1 MTPKSTAWILIL
13 PLAAGLL
20 GCTSEEGRRR
30 AQQAQIKRNIAQEDE
45 DVQARESY
53 DERNQARLLQE
64 QEKLD
69 AVEQKRS
76 GNVYAHSCRKVTAA
90 NMDLDAVAVDK
101 SGCSAEQ
108 LRQEEEAEKRQVFDK
123 AFEDA
128 AERDKKRSQSGL
140 LR

>member
-1 MTPKSTAWILIL
+1 MTHRSTAWILIL
-13 PLAAGLL
+13 PLAAGLT
-20 GCTSEEGRRR
+20 GCTSDAARER
-30 AQQAQIKRNIAQEDE
+30 AQQRQIQRNIAQEDE
-45 DVQARESY
+45 DVQAKEGY
-53 DERNQARLLQE
+53 DERNHARLLQE

-108 LRQEEEAEKRQVFDK
+108 LRLEEEAEKRQVFDK

-128 AERDKKRSQSGL
+128 AEREKKR
-140 LR
+140 